1 MGKQTVV
8 KKPKKEKM
16 TLVIKLDSK
25 EGDGRSAIGFKDH
38 REVVLELTRSEATQL
53 LDLLEKAANGS

>member
-1 MGKQTVV
+1 MVNKGAV

-16 TLVIKLDSK
+16 TLVIKFDSK
-25 EGDGRSAIGFKDH
+25 EGDGRSALGFKDH

-53 LDLLEKAANGS
+53 LDLLEKTANGS